1 MYNII
6 IDIIKIKNNNLNLKY
21 LNIIIMQKLL
31 CI

>member
-31 CI
+31 YI